1 MINSAD
7 EITETEISDFGA
19 FYSGALRKYLVSQ
32 DEDVLDSA
40 HLFSR
45 SALGKRLTFSEL
57 ASLHHRACVAVLE
70 TVSAAETRQMVARME
85 VFFLEVAAVYDM
97 ALKGYRQNLEQLHR
111 EIEER
116 RKAEQ
121 ELRNVTVEL
130 AHQRDQLDDQ
140 VRARTQE
147 LEVQSN
153 KLRRQN
159 ARLVQT
165 NLEQSDFTY
174 AISHDLKSP
183 NNTIRM
189 ILQILAQDYGSSLD
203 EEARSLLTAALETAD
218 RMIKIIED
226 VLKYSQTLGDETQHE
241 TVSLAKTL
249 QSIAEDT
256 KADLLSNKGQ
266 LDLADLPDLIC
277 SPMQVRIM
285 FQNFISNAIKF
296 RRDGVAPRIE
306 VFTEVQEDGGTDI
319 VVRDNGIGIAEE
331 HKARIFGLFQ
341 RLHTYDVYPG
351 SGLGL
356 ALCQRVAS
364 NHGWNISIT
373 SKPGLGSSFRISINP
388 EQLP

>member
-1 MINSAD
+1 MIHSTD
-7 EITETEISDFGA
+7 EINETEIGDFDA
-19 FYSGALRKYLVSQ
+19 YYSGALRKYLVSQ
-32 DEDVLDSA
+32 DEDVLESA

-45 SALGKRLTFSEL
+45 SALGKRLTFSDI

-70 TVSAAETRQMVARME
+70 TVSAAEMRQMVAQME
-85 VFFLEVAAVYDM
+85 VFFLEVASVYDM

-116 RKAEQ
+116 HKAEQ

-130 AHQRDQLDDQ
+130 ARQRDQLDDQ

-241 TVSLAKTL
+241 TVSLTKIL
-249 QSIAEDT
+249 QTIAEDS

-306 VFTEVQEDGGTDI
+306 VFTEVREDGGTDI
-319 VVRDNGIGIAEE
+319 LVRDNGIGIAEE

>member
-1 MINSAD
+1 
-7 EITETEISDFGA
+7 
-19 FYSGALRKYLVSQ
+19 
-32 DEDVLDSA
+32 
-40 HLFSR
+40 
-45 SALGKRLTFSEL
+45 
-57 ASLHHRACVAVLE
+57 
-70 TVSAAETRQMVARME
+70 
-85 VFFLEVAAVYDM
+85 
-97 ALKGYRQNLEQLHR
+97 
-111 EIEER
+111 
-116 RKAEQ
+116 
-121 ELRNVTVEL
+121 
-130 AHQRDQLDDQ
+130 
-140 VRARTQE
+140 
-147 LEVQSN
+147 
-153 KLRRQN
+153 
-159 ARLVQT
+159 
-165 NLEQSDFTY
+165 
-174 AISHDLKSP
+174 
-183 NNTIRM
+183 
-189 ILQILAQDYGSSLD
+189 
-203 EEARSLLTAALETAD
+203 
-218 RMIKIIED
+218 MIKIIED

-306 VFTEVQEDGGTDI
+306 VFTEVQDDGGTDI

>member
-1 MINSAD
+1 MIHSTD
-7 EITETEISDFGA
+7 EINETEIGDFDA
-19 FYSGALRKYLVSQ
+19 YYSGALRKYLVSQ
-32 DEDVLDSA
+32 DEDVLESA

-45 SALGKRLTFSEL
+45 SALGKRLTFSDI

-70 TVSAAETRQMVARME
+70 TVSAAEMRQMVAQME
-85 VFFLEVAAVYDM
+85 VFFLEVASVYDM

-241 TVSLAKTL
+241 TVSLTKIL
-249 QSIAEDT
+249 QTIAEDS

-306 VFTEVQEDGGTDI
+306 VFTEVREDGGTDI
-319 VVRDNGIGIAEE
+319 LVRDNGIGIAEE